1 MVSSFC
7 FCSPQTEAARRPE
20 GQWRSPR
27 ADRVRRRPRRKR
39 PKTKI
44 LQSRS
49 CVFSSVLRKTLP
61 RCAHLYESHLFNAR
75 HLLLMALSTRPS
87 HASIACRKMPKS
99 ASSRIGKRRRRSSR
113 PFASSSLTTATSVNC
128 RRSLARLLLRLAG
141 CLFYLVQPANRSV
154 RALYGFLLIPFGASG
169 GQSYIHDTFQGLL
182 FIGDL
187 GKDDYLD
194 ETTHR
199 RLPVLIT
206 EHFKNS
212 VVCSNCL
219 FCIGASA
226 MQSFSKQNAKRLLP
240 PPKVQTFVCEC
251 CKCCGRLAMLTVA
264 SSGNLL
270 LCAHAHR
277 RCV

>member
-1 MVSSFC
+1 MMDLDI
-7 FCSPQTEAARRPE
+7 PE
-20 GQWRSPR
+20 RLIP
-27 ADRVRRRPRRKR
+27 VRDKIDKFV
-39 PKTKI
+39 KTKI
-44 LQSRS
+44 E
-49 CVFSSVLRKTLP
+49 
-61 RCAHLYESHLFNAR
+61 YD
-75 HLLLMALSTRPS
+75 
-87 HASIACRKMPKS
+87 
-99 ASSRIGKRRRRSSR
+99 
-113 PFASSSLTTATSVNC
+113 SL
-128 RRSLARLLLRLAG
+128 
-141 CLFYLVQPANRSV
+141 
-154 RALYGFLLIPFGASG
+154 
-169 GQSYIHDTFQGLL
+169 HDTFQGLL

-270 LCAHAHR
+270 LCAHVIRLPTTALAAPHGDSR
-277 RCV
+277 GLGLELQEL